1 MSQQSA
7 FDRQNIEES
16 AVIQPPGLLEQLN
29 LPPALITFLRK
40 YQLAVWIVTGSIALV
55 VVTVALYNQYTT
67 GQEEKAASAFTL
79 AMQEEG
85 AKKQELLVQVS
96 DEYGSTASGLWS
108 RVELAHLAV
117 EKGELVKA
125 IQAFNDV
132 KNEVSA
138 ENPVTPLV
146 LYALGALYE
155 KNNELDKAIDSFNQ
169 LSTYQG
175 FEASSYEGMGRLYEQ
190 QGEIAKAVEMYK
202 KALGTDPEDGLLQP
216 GNPNRE
222 TVQARINYLQD

>member
-29 LPPALITFLRK
+29 LPPAFITFLRK
-40 YQLAVWIVTGSIALV
+40 YQRAVWIVTGSIALV
-55 VVTVALYNQYTT
+55 VVTVALYNQYTA
-67 GQEEKAASAFTL
+67 GQEEKAASAFTV
-79 AMQEEG
+79 AMQAEG
-85 AKKQELLVQVS
+85 AEKQELLAQVL

-108 RVELAHLAV
+108 RIELAHLAV
-117 EKGELVKA
+117 EKGEVVKA

-132 KNEVSA
+132 KNEVSP

-146 LYALGALYE
+146 LYALGALFE
-155 KNNELDKAIDSFNQ
+155 KNNELDKAVDSFNQ

-175 FEASSYEGMGRLYEQ
+175 FEASSYEAMGRLYEQ
-190 QGEIAKAVEMYK
+190 QGKQAKAVEMYK
-202 KALGTDPEDGLLQP
+202 KALGIDSGANPLQP
-216 GNPNRE
+216 GNPNQE
-222 TVQARINYLQD
+222 TIQARINYLQD